1 VKCATRISLF
11 PRLAAAFAGSDHQAS
26 SWSASNSKKL
36 SQSLAWH
43 VIAEPGTAELR
54 EVQHALYLGKVTLR
68 YEAPA
73 ETAQAALWSASE
85 IGMKPP

>member
-1 VKCATRISLF
+1 MKCATRTSLF
-11 PRLAAAFAGSDHQAS
+11 PRLAAAIARSDRQAS
-26 SWSASNSKKL
+26 LWSASNIKKL

-43 VIAEPGTAELR
+43 VISDPGTAELR
-54 EVQHALYLGKVTLR
+54 EVQRAVYLGKVTLR

-73 ETAQAALWSASE
+73 ETAQVALCSASE